1 GNPDIRNMTQHQLH
15 QYQMMEAR
23 LEELRTIHEQNDRDI
38 ETLKNSPDHL
48 DITDQDMGT
57 HSQELQQQTEKSK
70 QLEAQLTEKRA
81 KLAELRKSKA
91 EHQQINH
98 KLRTIQFDHYKH
110 TEKDQHLAT
119 LKRDIKEKKQAL
131 EELSSKQKHKTYIE
145 TLIDQLN
152 VCLHDTKDAVDASH
166 LLQAFTTVKQQ
177 LEQPHTSFKS
187 CDAYRPFLNYVVDRT
202 TAHPLDKQHFARLF
216 PYYMDQAIH
225 VPEERQ
231 VKARI
236 LLKLMDDGDMPLT
249 DLTDFIESFAQEKE
263 LDTKEAS
270 QCIHK
275 LVGQQLIRIDHT
287 ETDSIVTLL
296 L

>member
-1 GNPDIRNMTQHQLH
+1 MSLSKELDNLLYWSQKASSVQFHKQKNKAVEHDLEHVKKRKLLRDAKPTEYNLKGLCESDKSIARKFEEEIASLETITIDKKDIEHRLQLLLDMSDMSGNPDIRNMTQHQLH

-187 CDAYRPFLNYVVDRT
+187 WLVDT
-202 TAHPLDKQHFARLF
+202 
-216 PYYMDQAIH
+216 YC
-225 VPEERQ
+225 
-231 VKARI
+231 
-236 LLKLMDDGDMPLT
+236 
-249 DLTDFIESFAQEKE
+249 E
-263 LDTKEAS
+263 LY
-270 QCIHK
+270 
-275 LVGQQLIRIDHT
+275 
-287 ETDSIVTLL
+287 
-296 L
+296 